1 MRADEVKP
9 RHSALIDVD
18 DSLCQKISHCIKT
31 AFYCFCGFWLFDHL
45 IEKSGHTIVDYIN
58 E

>member
-1 MRADEVKP
+1 MEG
-9 RHSALIDVD
+9 LIDVD
-18 DSLCQKISHCIKT
+18 DSLCQKASHCIKT